1 MPDVRDG
8 ESRDAYMDR
17 CMGDDKT
24 VAKYPSTQQRAA
36 VCNSMYDEAQ
46 GESVSAGMEDYI
58 FSTEE
63 GAKKKS
69 MEIGFKGEIHIERM
83 ADGTPMYFP
92 AKTDEEFQRWFNK
105 NDSHE
110 NAEAAEYQGKKVTL
124 NKPFRTQGGPKKFAV
139 YVQNEAGR
147 VVIVRF
153 GDPNMEIKRDDPQ
166 RRKNFR
172 SRHNC
177 DSPGPRTKARYWS
190 CRQWESG
197 RKVEASEV
205 EYMLHDEWMNNEGEI
220 IDGIEEVVEAEEGGC
235 GCGCTEAVE
244 AKMIRRDV
252 FDNPAEAMNRAKEM
266 GLDGIHSH
274 EEDGKTVFMPGKTHE
289 EYRSKN
295 NGRDVEPKMVS
306 DQEKVAYHH
315 DEDDEKMKAGYHKKM
330 KASEECPIGEEMV
343 NGTCQPINVTMEVS
357 VESISATVEASTGN
371 TIMEIKGIAF
381 HEGFNKNKWAL
392 TKRGAEAAVK
402 QMFGADLTLNH
413 PKPKAVG
420 FERNTDGGVNEANV
434 GIVASAEMDDKGEDG
449 YEVRY
454 VAHVQRSELFEALES
469 GMWLKP
475 DYGVSIGGYGVPISA
490 NEKGMVFDMDFT
502 FDHLAIVHKPAYPRA
517 NIETATKIEKTVEAK
532 HGGQHGRPG
541 PNDPRKTPAKPSER
555 RRGSKKN
562 PPGSAKKPNKSI
574 VVSPATRTT
583 IRNKMQEHNKKGK
596 GSRASMG
603 ALLTVFRRGAGA
615 FSTSHAPNMSRNGW
629 GIARVN
635 AFLYLL
641 RTGRPSNP
649 NYKQDNDLLPK
660 GHPRA
665 KRTAKAEETLISQ
678 TASRTEYRKEND
690 TMSDEHIDEENAQAS
705 EMEALQAEL
714 VLARAELEEMR
725 AMEAAKHE
733 EARLSLVEAATELG
747 MKGHEDLSSETLE
760 SIIASWKES
769 HPEPVVDMKPA
780 EPAVASEESPAPV
793 SEKVVANYLNGKMVE
808 TPESLYAQAWNAWA
822 SAWNKT
828 LSGGETEDE
837 RIRAPKFN
845 EI

>member
-1 MPDVRDG
+1 MSCPKNYTKKSATKINNCGEWIKSHTTCRLLMPDVRDG
-8 ESRDAYMDR
+8 ESRDDYMDR
-17 CMGDDKT
+17 CMGDDKMNGEFGNP
-24 VAKYPSTQQRAA
+24 KQRAA
-36 VCNSMYDEAQ
+36 VCNTYYD
-46 GESVSAGMEDYI
+46 D
-58 FSTEE
+58 
-63 GAKKKS
+63 KK
-69 MEIGFKGEIHIERM
+69 G
-83 ADGTPMYFP
+83 
-92 AKTDEEFQRWFNK
+92 Q
-105 NDSHE
+105 

-124 NKPFRTQGGPKKFAV
+124 NKPFRTQGGKKKFAV
-139 YVQNEAGR
+139 YVQNSSGR

-153 GDPNMEIKRDDPQ
+153 GDPNMEIKRDDPK
-166 RRKNFR
+166 RRKAFR
-172 SRHNC
+172 DRHNC
-177 DSPGPRTKARYWS
+177 DTATDKTTPRYWS
-190 CRQWESG
+190 CRQWRG
-197 RKVEASEV
+197 GKKVEASED
-205 EYMLHDEWMNNEGEI
+205 EYLLYDEWMQNEGEI
-220 IDGIEEVVEAEEGGC
+220 MEEYEQIIETEEVIEAEEGGC

-266 GLDGIHSH
+266 GLSGIHSH
-274 EEDGKTVFMPGKTHE
+274 EEDGKKVFMPGKTHE
-289 EYRSKN
+289 EYMSKN
-295 NGRDVEPKMVS
+295 SGRDVEPKMVK
-306 DQEKVAYHH
+306 DKEAGYGY
-315 DEDDEKMKAGYHKKM
+315 DDDDERKKAGYGKKM
-330 KASEECPIGEEMV
+330 KASECPVGEEMV
-343 NGTCQPINVTMEVS
+343 AGSCQPINVTMEIS

-371 TIMEIKGIAF
+371 TIMEIKGVAF

-413 PKPKAVG
+413 PKAKAVG

-434 GIVASAEMDDKGEDG
+434 GIVASAELDDKGKDG
-449 YEVRY
+449 YDVRY

-475 DYGVSIGGYGVPISA
+475 EYGVSIGGYGVPISA

-517 NIETATKIEKTVEAK
+517 NIETATKVEENVEAK

-541 PNDPRKTPAKPSER
+541 KNDPRKTPAKPNER

-574 VVSPATRTT
+574 VVSPATRKT
-583 IRNKMQEHNKKGK
+583 ISNKMSEHNKKKK

-641 RTGRPSNP
+641 RNGRPSNP
-649 NYKQDNDLLPK
+649 NYKQDNGLLPK

-665 KRTAKAEETLISQ
+665 KRTASVEETLISQ
-678 TASRTEYRKEND
+678 TASWQDYRKGNNI
-690 TMSDEHIDEENAQAS
+690 MSEEHIVEENAQAS

-714 VLARAELEEMR
+714 VLARAELENMR

-747 MKGHEDLSSETLE
+747 MKGHDDLSSETLE
-760 SIIASWKES
+760 SIIASWEAS
-769 HPEPVVDMKPA
+769 HPAEPVVEMKPA
-780 EPAVASEESPAPV
+780 EPAVASEAPS
-793 SEKVVANYLNGKMVE
+793 SEPSSEAVVANYLNGKMVE
-808 TPESLYAQAWNAWA
+808 TPQSLYSQAWNAWA
-822 SAWNKT
+822 GAWNKT
-828 LSGGETEDE
+828 LSGSENNDE
-837 RIRAPKFN
+837 RIRAPKYN
-845 EI
+845 EL

>member
-8 ESRDAYMDR
+8 ESRDDYMDR
-17 CMGDDKT
+17 CMGDDKMNSEFGNP
-24 VAKYPSTQQRAA
+24 KQRAA
-36 VCNSMYDEAQ
+36 VCNSYYD
-46 GESVSAGMEDYI
+46 D
-58 FSTEE
+58 
-63 GAKKKS
+63 KK
-69 MEIGFKGEIHIERM
+69 G
-83 ADGTPMYFP
+83 
-92 AKTDEEFQRWFNK
+92 Q
-105 NDSHE
+105 

-139 YVQNEAGR
+139 YVQNESGR

-153 GDPNMEIKRDDPQ
+153 GDPNMEIKRDDPA

-177 DSPGPRTKARYWS
+177 DTPGPKTKARYWS

-205 EYMLHDEWMNNEGEI
+205 EYMLHDEWMKNEGEI
-220 IDGIEEVVEAEEGGC
+220 LEGIEEVVEADEGGC
-235 GCGCTEAVE
+235 GCNDCDKTVE

-266 GLDGIHSH
+266 GLKGIHSH

-289 EYRSKN
+289 EYMSKN
-295 NGRDVEPKMVS
+295 SGRDVEPKMVS
-306 DQEKVAYHH
+306 DKEAGYGTDDEEKMASYHT
-315 DEDDEKMKAGYHKKM
+315 DDEKKKKGM
-330 KASEECPIGEEMV
+330 AAECPVGEEMV
-343 NGTCQPINVTMEVS
+343 AGSCQPVNVTMEVS
-357 VESISATVEASTGN
+357 VESISATVEASTGK
-371 TIMEIKGIAF
+371 TIMEIKGVAF

-392 TKRGAEAAVK
+392 TKRGAEAAIK

-434 GIVASAEMDDKGEDG
+434 GIVASAEMDDKGKDG

-469 GMWLKP
+469 GMWLKA

-517 NIETATKIEKTVEAK
+517 TIETATKIQENVEAV
-532 HGGQHGRPG
+532 QYGRPG
-541 PNDPRKTPAKPSER
+541 KNDPRKTPAKPSER

-574 VVSPATRTT
+574 QVSPATRKT
-583 IRNKMQEHNKKGK
+583 IQNKMQEHNKKGK

-629 GIARVN
+629 GVARVN

-641 RTGRPSNP
+641 RNGRPSNP

-665 KRTAKAEETLISQ
+665 KRTASVEETLISQ
-678 TASRTEYRKEND
+678 TASWADYRKEND
-690 TMSDEHIDEENAQAS
+690 TMSEEQILDENAQAS

-714 VLARAELEEMR
+714 VLARAELENMR

-747 MKGHEDLSSETLE
+747 MKGHDDLSSETLE
-760 SIIASWKES
+760 SIIASWEAS
-769 HPEPVVDMKPA
+769 HPAEPVVDMKPA
-780 EPAVASEESPAPV
+780 EPAVASEASSPEPV
-793 SEKVVANYLNGKMVE
+793 SEAVVANYLNGKMVE
-808 TPESLYAQAWNAWA
+808 TPETLYSQAWNAWA
-822 SAWNKT
+822 GAWNKT
-828 LSGGETEDE
+828 LSGSENNDE
-837 RIRAPKFN
+837 RIRAPKYN
-845 EI
+845 EL

>member
-17 CMGDDKT
+17 CMGDGKT
-24 VAKYPSTQQRAA
+24 VAKYPSPQQRAA

-46 GESVSAGMEDYI
+46 SETVES
-58 FSTEE
+58 
-63 GAKKKS
+63 
-69 MEIGFKGEIHIERM
+69 
-83 ADGTPMYFP
+83 
-92 AKTDEEFQRWFNK
+92 
-105 NDSHE
+105 
-110 NAEAAEYQGKKVTL
+110 AEYQGKKVTL

-177 DSPGPRTKARYWS
+177 DTPGPRTKARYWS

-205 EYMLHDEWMNNEGEI
+205 EYMLHDEWMENEGEI
-220 IDGIEEVVEAEEGGC
+220 LEGIEEVVEAEEGGC

-266 GLDGIHSH
+266 GLSGIHSH

-306 DQEKVAYHH
+306 DKEAGYGY
-315 DEDDEKMKAGYHKKM
+315 DDDEENKKAGYHKKM
-330 KASEECPIGEEMV
+330 KASEDCPIGEEMV
-343 NGTCQPINVTMEVS
+343 NGTCRPVNVTMEAS
-357 VESISATVEASTGN
+357 IESISATVEASTGN
-371 TIMEIKGIAF
+371 TIMEIKGVAF

-392 TKRGAEAAVK
+392 TKRGAEATVK

-434 GIVASAEMDDKGEDG
+434 GIVASAEMHDKGKEG

-454 VAHVQRSELFEALES
+454 VAHVARSELFEALES

-517 NIETATKIEKTVEAK
+517 TIESAKKIEETVEAR

-574 VVSPATRTT
+574 VVSPATRKT
-583 IRNKMQEHNKKGK
+583 IQNKMQEHNKKGK

-678 TASRTEYRKEND
+678 TASRIEYRKEND

-705 EMEALQAEL
+705 EMESLQAEL
-714 VLARAELEEMR
+714 VLARAELENMR

-733 EARLSLVEAATELG
+733 EARLALVEAATDLG

-780 EPAVASEESPAPV
+780 EPAVASEESSPAPI

-822 SAWNKT
+822 GAWNKT

-837 RIRAPKFN
+837 RIRAPKY
-845 EI
+845 EQL

>member
-8 ESRDAYMDR
+8 ESRSDYMDR
-17 CMGDDKT
+17 CMGDDKMNSEFGN
-24 VAKYPSTQQRAA
+24 PRQRAA
-36 VCNSMYDEAQ
+36 VCNSYYD
-46 GESVSAGMEDYI
+46 D
-58 FSTEE
+58 
-63 GAKKKS
+63 KK
-69 MEIGFKGEIHIERM
+69 G
-83 ADGTPMYFP
+83 
-92 AKTDEEFQRWFNK
+92 Q
-105 NDSHE
+105 

-124 NKPFRTQGGPKKFAV
+124 NKPFRTPDGPKKFAV
-139 YVQNEAGR
+139 YVQNESNR

-153 GDPNMEIKRDDPQ
+153 GDPNMEIKRDDPE
-166 RRKNFR
+166 RRRNFR

-177 DSPGPRTKARYWS
+177 DNPGPRTKARYWS

-197 RKVEASEV
+197 RKVEASQKKNQLL
-205 EYMLHDEWMNNEGEI
+205 YDEWMQNEGEI
-220 IDGIEEVVEAEEGGC
+220 MEGYEEIVEAGEDGC
-235 GCGCTEAVE
+235 GCGGKTVE

-252 FDNPAEAMNRAKEM
+252 YDNPGEAMNRAKEM
-266 GLDGIHSH
+266 GLSGIHSH

-295 NGRDVEPKMVS
+295 SGRDVEPKMVS
-306 DQEKVAYHH
+306 DQEAAYGMPK
-315 DEDDEKMKAGYHKKM
+315 DDEKMASYHKDEKM
-330 KASEECPIGEEMV
+330 ASYHTDDEDEEKKKKKRGMYASEECPVGEEMV
-343 NGTCQPINVTMEVS
+343 NGTCKPVNVTMQAT
-357 VESISATVEASTGN
+357 VESVSATVEASTGK
-371 TIMEIKGIAF
+371 TVMEIKGIAF

-434 GIVASAEMDDKGEDG
+434 GIVASATMHDKGKEG

-454 VAHVQRSELFEALES
+454 VAHVHRTELFEALES
-469 GMWLKP
+469 GMWLKA
-475 DYGVSIGGYGVPISA
+475 DYGVSIGGFGIPISA

-517 NIETATKIEKTVEAK
+517 TIDSAKKIEKSMEEQLEKVEAG

-555 RRGSKKN
+555 RRGSKRN

-574 VVSPATRTT
+574 VVSPATRKT
-583 IRNKMQEHNKKGK
+583 IQNKMQEHNKKGK

-649 NYKQDNDLLPK
+649 NYKQDNDLLPR

-665 KRTAKAEETLISQ
+665 KRKASAEETLISQ
-678 TASRTEYRKEND
+678 TASRTEYRKENEI
-690 TMSDEHIDEENAQAS
+690 MSEEHIVDENAQAS

-714 VLARAELEEMR
+714 VLARAELENMR

-760 SIIASWKES
+760 SIIASWKET

-780 EPAVASEESPAPV
+780 EPAVASEESTPAPV
-793 SEKVVANYLNGKMVE
+793 SEAVVANYLNGKMVE
-808 TPESLYAQAWNAWA
+808 TPESLYSQAWNAWA

-828 LSGGETEDE
+828 LSGVENNDE
-837 RIRAPKFN
+837 RIRAPKYN
-845 EI
+845 EL

>member
-8 ESRDAYMDR
+8 ESRDDYMDR
-17 CMGDDKT
+17 CMGDNKMNDEFGNPK
-24 VAKYPSTQQRAA
+24 QRAA
-36 VCNSMYDEAQ
+36 VCNSYYD
-46 GESVSAGMEDYI
+46 D
-58 FSTEE
+58 
-63 GAKKKS
+63 KK
-69 MEIGFKGEIHIERM
+69 G
-83 ADGTPMYFP
+83 
-92 AKTDEEFQRWFNK
+92 Q
-105 NDSHE
+105 

-124 NKPFRTQGGPKKFAV
+124 NKPFRTQGGKKKFAV
-139 YVQNEAGR
+139 YVQNSSGR

-153 GDPNMEIKRDDPQ
+153 GDPNMEIKRDDPK
-166 RRKNFR
+166 RRKAFR
-172 SRHNC
+172 DRHNC
-177 DSPGPRTKARYWS
+177 DTATDKTTPRYWS
-190 CRQWESG
+190 CRQWRG
-197 RKVEASEV
+197 GKKVEASED
-205 EYMLHDEWMNNEGEI
+205 EYLLYDEWMQNEGEI
-220 IDGIEEVVEAEEGGC
+220 MEEYEQIIEGEEVIEAKEGGC

-266 GLDGIHSH
+266 GLSGIHSH

-289 EYRSKN
+289 EYMSKN
-295 NGRDVEPKMVS
+295 SGRDVEPKMVK
-306 DQEKVAYHH
+306 DKEAGYGY
-315 DEDDEKMKAGYHKKM
+315 DDDDEKKKAGYGKKM
-330 KASEECPIGEEMV
+330 KASECPVGEEMV
-343 NGTCQPINVTMEVS
+343 AGSCQPINVTMEVS

-371 TIMEIKGIAF
+371 TIMEIKGVAF

-413 PKPKAVG
+413 PKAKAVG

-434 GIVASAEMDDKGEDG
+434 GIVASAELKDKGQDG
-449 YEVRY
+449 YDVRY

-517 NIETATKIEKTVEAK
+517 NIETATKMDETVEAK
-532 HGGQHGRPG
+532 HGGQHGKPG
-541 PNDPRKTPAKPSER
+541 PNDPRKTPAKPNER

-574 VVSPATRTT
+574 VVSPATRKT
-583 IRNKMQEHNKKGK
+583 ISNKMQEHNKKKK

-641 RTGRPSNP
+641 RNGRPSNP

-665 KRTAKAEETLISQ
+665 KRTASLEETLISQ
-678 TASRTEYRKEND
+678 TASWAEYRKGNE
-690 TMSDEHIDEENAQAS
+690 TMSEEHIVEENAQAS

-714 VLARAELEEMR
+714 VLARAELENMR

-733 EARLSLVEAATELG
+733 EARLSLVEAATKLG
-747 MKGHEDLSSETLE
+747 MKGHDDLSSETLE
-760 SIIASWKES
+760 SIIASWEAS
-769 HPEPVVDMKPA
+769 HPAEPVVEMKPA
-780 EPAVASEESPAPV
+780 EPAVASETSSPEPV
-793 SEKVVANYLNGKMVE
+793 SEAVVANYLNGKMIE
-808 TPESLYAQAWNAWA
+808 TPETLYSQAWNAWA
-822 SAWNKT
+822 GAWNKT
-828 LSGGETEDE
+828 LSGSENNDE
-837 RIRAPKFN
+837 RIRAPKYN

>member
-46 GESVSAGMEDYI
+46 SETVES
-58 FSTEE
+58 
-63 GAKKKS
+63 
-69 MEIGFKGEIHIERM
+69 
-83 ADGTPMYFP
+83 
-92 AKTDEEFQRWFNK
+92 
-105 NDSHE
+105 
-110 NAEAAEYQGKKVTL
+110 AEYQGKKVTL
-124 NKPFRTQGGPKKFAV
+124 NKPFRTSGGPKKFAV

-190 CRQWESG
+190 CRQWEGG
-197 RKVEASEV
+197 RKVEAENGES
-205 EYMLHDEWMNNEGEI
+205 YDAKRAWLLYDEWMQNEGEI
-220 IDGIEEVVEAEEGGC
+220 LEGIEEVVEAEEGGC

-252 FDNPAEAMNRAKEM
+252 FDNPGEAQSRAKEL

-274 EEDGKTVFMPGKTHE
+274 KEGDDTVFMPGKSHE
-289 EYRSKN
+289 EY
-295 NGRDVEPKMVS
+295 E
-306 DQEKVAYHH
+306 EKTGKKLASYHE
-315 DEDDEKMKAGYHKKM
+315 DEDEEKTAGYDKKM

-343 NGTCQPINVTMEVS
+343 NGTCKPVNVTMEAS

-371 TIMEIKGIAF
+371 TIMEIKGVAF

-392 TKRGAEAAVK
+392 TKRGAEATVK

-434 GIVASAEMDDKGEDG
+434 GIVASAEMDDKGEEG

-454 VAHVQRSELFEALES
+454 VAHVARSELFEALES

-517 NIETATKIEKTVEAK
+517 TIESAVKIEETVEAK

-574 VVSPATRTT
+574 VVSPATRKT
-583 IRNKMQEHNKKGK
+583 IQNKMQEHNKKGK
-596 GSRASMG
+596 GSKASMG

-665 KRTAKAEETLISQ
+665 RRTASTEETLISQ
-678 TASRTEYRKEND
+678 TASHTEYRKEND
-690 TMSDEHIDEENAQAS
+690 IMSEEHIVEENAQAS

-714 VLARAELEEMR
+714 VLARAELENMR

-733 EARLSLVEAATELG
+733 ESRLSLVEAATSLG

-780 EPAVASEESPAPV
+780 EPAVASEESSPAPV

-808 TPESLYAQAWNAWA
+808 TPESLYSQAWNAWA

-828 LSGGETEDE
+828 LSGVETSDD
-837 RIRAPKFN
+837 RIRAPRF
-845 EI
+845 EQL

>member
-8 ESRDAYMDR
+8 ESRDDYMDR
-17 CMGDDKT
+17 CMGDDKMNSEFGN
-24 VAKYPSTQQRAA
+24 PRQRAA
-36 VCNSMYDEAQ
+36 VCNSYYD
-46 GESVSAGMEDYI
+46 D
-58 FSTEE
+58 
-63 GAKKKS
+63 KK
-69 MEIGFKGEIHIERM
+69 G
-83 ADGTPMYFP
+83 
-92 AKTDEEFQRWFNK
+92 Q
-105 NDSHE
+105 
-110 NAEAAEYQGKKVTL
+110 NAEAAEYQGKEVTL

-139 YVQNEAGR
+139 YVQNENGR

-153 GDPNMEIKRDDPQ
+153 GDPNMEIKRDDPE
-166 RRKNFR
+166 RRRNFR

-205 EYMLHDEWMNNEGEI
+205 EYMLHDEWMKNEGEI
-220 IDGIEEVVEAEEGGC
+220 LEGIEEVVEAGECDC
-235 GCGCTEAVE
+235 GCGNTVE

-252 FDNPAEAMNRAKEM
+252 FDNPGEAMNRAKEM

-295 NGRDVEPKMVS
+295 SGRDVEPKMVS
-306 DQEKVAYHH
+306 DKEAAYGMPNDEEKVAYHH
-315 DEDDEKMKAGYHKKM
+315 MDDEKMASYHKDEKM
-330 KASEECPIGEEMV
+330 ASYHTDEDEKKKKKKRGMYASESCPVGEEMV
-343 NGTCQPINVTMEVS
+343 NGTCQPVNVTMEVS
-357 VESISATVEASTGN
+357 VESISATVEASTGK
-371 TIMEIKGIAF
+371 TVMEIKGIAF

-434 GIVASAEMDDKGEDG
+434 GIVASATMHDKGKDG

-454 VAHVQRSELFEALES
+454 VAHVHRTELFEALES
-469 GMWLKP
+469 GMWLKA
-475 DYGVSIGGYGVPISA
+475 DYGVSIGGFGIPISA

-517 NIETATKIEKTVEAK
+517 TIDSAKKIEKSMEEQLEKVEAR

-574 VVSPATRTT
+574 VVSPATRKT
-583 IRNKMQEHNKKGK
+583 IQNKMQAHNKKGK

-649 NYKQDNDLLPK
+649 NYKQDNDLLPR

-665 KRTAKAEETLISQ
+665 KRKASAEETLISQ
-678 TASRTEYRKEND
+678 TASRTEYRKENEI
-690 TMSDEHIDEENAQAS
+690 MSEEHIVDENAQAS

-714 VLARAELEEMR
+714 VLARAELENMR

-760 SIIASWKES
+760 SIIASWKET

-780 EPAVASEESPAPV
+780 EPAVASEESTPAPV
-793 SEKVVANYLNGKMVE
+793 SEAVVANYLNGKMVE
-808 TPESLYAQAWNAWA
+808 TPESLYSQAWNAWA

-828 LSGGETEDE
+828 LSGVENNDE
-837 RIRAPKFN
+837 RIRAPKYN
-845 EI
+845 EL

>member
-8 ESRDAYMDR
+8 ESRDDYMDR
-17 CMGDDKT
+17 CMGDDKMNSEFGN
-24 VAKYPSTQQRAA
+24 PRQRAA
-36 VCNSMYDEAQ
+36 VCNSYYD
-46 GESVSAGMEDYI
+46 D
-58 FSTEE
+58 
-63 GAKKKS
+63 KK
-69 MEIGFKGEIHIERM
+69 G
-83 ADGTPMYFP
+83 
-92 AKTDEEFQRWFNK
+92 Q
-105 NDSHE
+105 
-110 NAEAAEYQGKKVTL
+110 NAEAAEYQGRKVTL
-124 NKPFRTQGGPKKFAV
+124 NKPFRTPGGPKKFAV
-139 YVQNEAGR
+139 YVQNESNR

-153 GDPNMEIKRDDPQ
+153 GDPNMEIKRDDPE
-166 RRKNFR
+166 RRRNFR

-177 DSPGPRTKARYWS
+177 DNPGPRTKARYWS

-197 RKVEASEV
+197 RKVEASQKKNQLL
-205 EYMLHDEWMNNEGEI
+205 YDEWMQNEGEI
-220 IDGIEEVVEAEEGGC
+220 MEGYEEIVEAGEDGC
-235 GCGCTEAVE
+235 GCGGKTVE

-252 FDNPAEAMNRAKEM
+252 YDNPGEAMNRAKEM
-266 GLDGIHSH
+266 GLSGIHSH

-295 NGRDVEPKMVS
+295 SGRDVEPKMVS
-306 DQEKVAYHH
+306 DKEAAYGMPEDDEKEKVAYHH
-315 DEDDEKMKAGYHKKM
+315 MDDEKMASYHKDEKM
-330 KASEECPIGEEMV
+330 ASYHKDKEKMASYHKDDEDEEKKKKKRGMYASEECPVGEEMV
-343 NGTCQPINVTMEVS
+343 NGTCKPVNVTMQAT
-357 VESISATVEASTGN
+357 VESVSATVEASTGK
-371 TIMEIKGIAF
+371 TVMEIKGIAF

-434 GIVASAEMDDKGEDG
+434 GIVVSATMHDKGKEG

-454 VAHVQRSELFEALES
+454 VAHVHRTELFEALES
-469 GMWLKP
+469 GMWLKA
-475 DYGVSIGGYGVPISA
+475 DYGVSIGGFGIPISA

-517 NIETATKIEKTVEAK
+517 TIDSAKKIEESMKEQLEKVEAGVNAG

-555 RRGSKKN
+555 RRGSKRN
-562 PPGSAKKPNKSI
+562 PPGSARKPNRRI

-583 IRNKMQEHNKKGK
+583 IRNKMQKHNKAGK

-641 RTGRPSNP
+641 RNGRPSNP
-649 NYKQDNDLLPK
+649 NYKQDNDLLPR

-665 KRTAKAEETLISQ
+665 KRTASAEETLISQ
-678 TASRTEYRKEND
+678 TASQAEYRKEND
-690 TMSDEHIDEENAQAS
+690 IMSEEQIVEENAHAS
-705 EMEALQAEL
+705 EMEAIQAEL

-733 EARLSLVEAATELG
+733 EARLSLVEAATSLG

-780 EPAVASEESPAPV
+780 EPAVASEESAPAPS
-793 SEKVVANYLNGKMVE
+793 SEAVVANYLNGKMVE

-828 LSGGETEDE
+828 LSGVENNDE
-837 RIRAPKFN
+837 RIRAPKY
-845 EI
+845 EQL